1 MVIGDPSRDRD
12 AIDTVSPARHA
23 DAFTAPV
30 LLIHGTDD
38 TTVPSSQS
46 DRMNSALKGK
56 GKAVTY
62 LKISG
67 DDHGLAENESRRQA
81 LTALGEFL
89 AKYLKPNG

>member
-1 MVIGDPSRDRD
+1 MVIGDPARDRD
-12 AIDTVSPARHA
+12 EIDAVSPARHA

-38 TTVPSSQS
+38 TTVPSGQS
-46 DRMNSALKGK
+46 DRMNNALKAK

-62 LKISG
+62 LKING
-67 DDHGLAENESRRQA
+67 DDHGLTENESRRRV